1 MDNNSKKQISRRD
14 FLKIAG
20 AAGVTTAGLAACNDG
35 KNTAGAEN
43 NIDGKP
49 GQMTY
54 RTNPKTGEK
63 VSLLGFGM
71 MRLPFTEK
79 NAEGQEEIDQEMVNE
94 LVDYAFKHGVNYF
107 DTSPA
112 YCRGLSERATGIAL
126 ARYPRDKYFIATK
139 LSNFA
144 PSTRTR
150 EASMEMYHNSL
161 KYLQTDYIDYMLLH
175 SVGGGSDSMAEYEE
189 RYINNG
195 ILDFLIKEREA
206 GRIRNIG
213 FSYHGDIRVFDR
225 LLSEHDKYKWDFVQI
240 QLNYLDWRY
249 AKQINESNTNA
260 EYLYNELAKRNI
272 PAIIMEPLL
281 GGKLANPSP
290 QVAKMLFDEKT
301 PVEWAM
307 DFLWN
312 REEVSLLLSGMGAME
327 QVQSNIDYAD
337 KAEVGML
344 TEENLDMLAKT
355 KDVFDKMALVPC
367 TKCAYCMPCPFGLDI
382 PKTFEAYNAT
392 ASLGTDRAKAIYAEL
407 NKGAD
412 QCKKCKKCEKVCPQS
427 IKISHTMTEIAKIFA
442 K

>member
-260 EYLYNELAKRNI
+260 EYLYNELAKRFGAPSYNRLQAAATSAQKAALSKLSPEMVSASTLAGDPI
-272 PAIIMEPLL
+272 TARLTAAPGNGASIGGLKVMTDNGWFAARPSGTEDAYKIYCESFL
-281 GGKLANPSP
+281 GEEHRK
-290 QVAKMLFDEKT
+290 QIEKEA
-301 PVEWAM
+301 VEIVS
-307 DFLWN
+307 
-312 REEVSLLLSGMGAME
+312 EVL
-327 QVQSNIDYAD
+327 
-337 KAEVGML
+337 K
-344 TEENLDMLAKT
+344 
-355 KDVFDKMALVPC
+355 
-367 TKCAYCMPCPFGLDI
+367 
-382 PKTFEAYNAT
+382 NA
-392 ASLGTDRAKAIYAEL
+392 
-407 NKGAD
+407 
-412 QCKKCKKCEKVCPQS
+412 
-427 IKISHTMTEIAKIFA
+427 
-442 K
+442 